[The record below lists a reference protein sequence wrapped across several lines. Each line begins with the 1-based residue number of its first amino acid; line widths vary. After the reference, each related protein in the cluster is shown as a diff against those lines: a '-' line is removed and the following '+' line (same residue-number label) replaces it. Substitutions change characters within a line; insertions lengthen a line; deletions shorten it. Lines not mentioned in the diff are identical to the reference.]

1 MRCPGPGRSGAWE
14 SAGCPCARTWSTDL
28 RRRAA
33 RGRRSEDCARLPAAA
48 RRWPSGRTCR
58 RRPRAHPGHPRA
70 AAPSSRP
77 GSAAA
82 RARAGRTPSILQGTY
97 DRDSMVELS
106 CYYSLSSPWAYL
118 GGPKLQDIV
127 RRHRVKLVLKPFDF
141 QEVVPRTGGV
151 PLRTRPEP
159 RRTYHALEL
168 DRWRKYLGMPL
179 NLEPK
184 YYPKDGNPPGWN
196 KPPGWMVIAVQE
208 RGLDAM
214 LLSHALLRALWA
226 EERNT
231 ADPKVRLLIAQENGL
246 PGKDLLQ
253 EETSPKVQGL
263 YKTYSE
269 EAEQLGVF
277 GAPTFLL
284 NGERFWGQDRFDF
297 LDRALAELKV
307 I

>member
-33 RGRRSEDCARLPAAA
+33 RGPRSEDCARLPAAA

-168 DRWRKYLGMPL
+168 DRWRKYLGMPPAPDRPGAQIPRARPPPP
-179 NLEPK
+179 NQ
-184 YYPKDGNPPGWN
+184 NPPRGGAAPRGG
-196 KPPGWMVIAVQE
+196 KTPRGGGGPPAGG
-208 RGLDAM
+208 R
-214 LLSHALLRALWA
+214 
-226 EERNT
+226 
-231 ADPKVRLLIAQENGL
+231 
-246 PGKDLLQ
+246 
-253 EETSPKVQGL
+253 
-263 YKTYSE
+263 
-269 EAEQLGVF
+269 
-277 GAPTFLL
+277 
-284 NGERFWGQDRFDF
+284 
-297 LDRALAELKV
+297 
-307 I
+307 